1 MNVLKGIYIRSLVN
15 DLGIFLNI
23 YVYMSELDRVKVGE
37 FDIDLL
43 KDKSFID
50 VSNYVLFLFLFYELI
65 YVEIRYLKNGISIF
79 NDKRIKNGEYI
90 LKIN

>member
-1 MNVLKGIYIRSLVN
+1 MNVLKGVYIRSLVN

-43 KDKSFID
+43 KGKSFID

-79 NDKRIKNGEYI
+79 NNKRIKNGEYI